1 MKHLYVKIILLILY
15 CFPYV
20 YLAMD
25 ADLRKKSTLL
35 YGIIIFCFLV
45 YSIILRKIK
54 NIQVLIIGNILSYLS
69 SYYFISINET
79 EKWSWYF
86 KPFTSTGLLILIS
99 VILFTFQLIVIL
111 YTGSKKLKKDVSN

>member
-1 MKHLYVKIILLILY
+1 MN
-15 CFPYV
+15 
-20 YLAMD
+20 
-25 ADLRKKSTLL
+25 ADVRKRSILL

-69 SYYFISINET
+69 SYFFISINET

-99 VILFTFQLIVIL
+99 VILFSFQLIAIL
-111 YTGSKKLKKDVSN
+111 CTDSKKLKKDVTN